1 MESGALVTD
10 EIIVGIIKDAIKS
23 SECRCG
29 FTLDDFTRTVM
40 QAKKSRRDVDEGK
53 NLGGCCGDY

>member
-10 EIIVGIIKDAIKS
+10 KIVVSNIKDAIKS

-29 FTLDDFTRTVM
+29 FILDDFPRTV
-40 QAKKSRRDVDEGK
+40 V
-53 NLGGCCGDY
+53 